1 MYHYNF
7 LYSSSIKKRIVKAIL
22 FLGGSKW
29 NTSSRVGKIVH
40 RTIFACVLAG
50 SSPARNL
57 ATSFSIP
64 HFQKNQHSKS
74 CAFWW
79 LEVEYVKPRRKN
91 SPPDYFCLRF
101 GWLQS
106 SSKLGNLLFD
116 STFSK
121 KLAQQKLCFLV
132 ARSGI
137 EPLTR
142 GFSVPCSTN

>member
-1 MYHYNF
+1 MSIFRAENCLFKFFIMYHYNF

-64 HFQKNQHSKS
+64 HFKKISTAKAVLSGGSKWNRTTDTGIFS
-74 CAFWW
+74 PLLYQLSYRAKICFIKKWR
-79 LEVEYVKPRRKN
+79 PGTGSNRR
-91 SPPDYFCLRF
+91 P
-101 GWLQS
+101 
-106 SSKLGNLLFD
+106 
-116 STFSK
+116 
-121 KLAQQKLCFLV
+121 LA
-132 ARSGI
+132 
-137 EPLTR
+137 
-142 GFSVPCSTN
+142 